1 MITERDRQTD
11 GIDPSK
17 LNSAALKPTA
27 CVLCSMNCGLNVS
40 VENNK
45 ISKVEADKENP
56 ITLGHI
62 CNKAFSIDKYV
73 NHKQRLKAPL
83 KKDSSG
89 VHQTAKWEGVL
100 PEIGQR
106 LKTIKEQYGG
116 DKIAIAGLGGQANHS
131 DVLYGLS
138 LLKSFNSPWFFS
150 AYAQE
155 KTQHHMIERW
165 MFDSPPHSMLH
176 PDPWHSDVLIII
188 GCNPLHSNRGYKT
201 AENLRQFKKDGKQLY
216 VIDPRVCETARKA
229 DVHIAHRP
237 GSDVWLL
244 TAMVAMVV
252 QNNWQDQGYMDQWVT
267 GNAELLEHFNDINII
282 DQCAKADVD
291 VDTVLAMTKA
301 YAQADRGSLF
311 WDTGIE
317 WIPNTSVV
325 SWLLRVLLVITGNY
339 GREGGNALRPGF
351 MADGEILKS
360 ESFVAPASGIMG
372 IPALGPFDMF
382 SPNLLVDEIN
392 AGNVRALVV
401 CGANPLRS
409 YANTAEMKKA
419 FEKLDLLVVMDTSY
433 TETAM
438 AADYVLATPGGYEKY
453 EWSTFGRKFPKLT
466 VHLRPPVVEPTGDLK
481 VEAEIFHQILHH
493 SGGAAKAPK
502 WLKSLGKKGW
512 ENKLIGP
519 ALIISALVA
528 AKGNPLQA
536 FVRWVNWAY
545 DAVGDSLPAKHT
557 ASLWLTC
564 QLVAFTRFRQFAS
577 FPGLEEAALKDGG
590 KDSGAKNPFVLGTRW
605 FRQVLDN
612 PNGTIMAT
620 LPWDWHYKEAL
631 GHKDKKIRL
640 MPTKLVEVFKRVVNE
655 SFETTE
661 EFPLW
666 LSAGERSPGT
676 ANTIMRDPSWRKGR
690 SSRCLLKINPAAAE
704 RLALANDDWVEIITR
719 AGKAKVQVILDSAM
733 REDNVSI
740 PNGLGL
746 LYPDEKGELKAFG
759 VNPNDLTDYRWRDEL
774 TGIPS
779 HKTVPCRIEKC
790 SVVKADG

>member
-1 MITERDRQTD
+1 MRKGTD
-11 GIDPSK
+11 MTTDLDNPIETTS
-17 LNSAALKPTA
+17 LKPTA

-40 VENNK
+40 VTDNT
-45 ISKVEADKENP
+45 ISKVEADKDNP
-56 ITLGHI
+56 ITQGHI
-62 CNKAFSIDKYV
+62 CNKAFSIDQYV
-73 NHKQRLKAPL
+73 NHKQRLKAPV
-83 KKDSSG
+83 KKDANG
-89 VHQTAKWEGVL
+89 VHQEAKWDEVL

-106 LKTIKEQYGG
+106 LKAIKDQHGG

-176 PDPWHSDVLIII
+176 PDPWNSDVLIII

-201 AENLRQFKKDGKQLY
+201 AENLRQFKKAGKQLY
-216 VIDPRVCETARKA
+216 VIDPRVCETAKKA
-229 DVHIAHRP
+229 DVHVAHRP

-244 TAMVAMVV
+244 TAMIAMVV
-252 QNNWQDQGYMDQWVT
+252 QNNWQDQGYIDQWVT
-267 GNAELLEHFNDINII
+267 GNEELIRHFKDINIAE
-282 DQCAKADVD
+282 QCAKADVD
-291 VDTVLAMTKA
+291 VATVFEMTQA
-301 YAQADRGSLF
+301 YAQANKGSLF

-325 SWLLRVLLVITGNY
+325 SWLLRVLLVSTGNY

-360 ESFVAPASGIMG
+360 ESVMAPASGIMG

-392 AGNVRALVV
+392 AGNVRALIV

-409 YANTAEMKKA
+409 YANSEEMKKA

-466 VHLRPPVVEPTGDLK
+466 VHLRPPVIEPNGDLK
-481 VEAEIFHQILHH
+481 VEAEIFNQILHH

-502 WLKSLGKKGW
+502 WLKALGKRGW

-519 ALIISALVA
+519 ALLIGALVA

-536 FVRWVNWAY
+536 FVRWVHWAY

-577 FPGLEEAALKDGG
+577 FPGLEQAG
-590 KDSGAKNPFVLGTRW
+590 KASGARNPFVLNPFTLGTRW

-640 MPTKLVEVFKRVVNE
+640 MPPKLVDVFKRVVNE
-655 SFETTE
+655 SFDTTE
-661 EFPLW
+661 EFPMW

-690 SSRCLLKINPAAAE
+690 TSRCLLKINPDAAAKLE
-704 RLALANDDWVEIITR
+704 LVNDDWVEIITGV
-719 AGKAKVQVILDSAM
+719 GKAKVQVILDKAM

-746 LYPDEKGELKAFG
+746 LYPDEQGQLKAFG

-779 HKTVPCRIEKC
+779 HKTVPCRLLKC
-790 SVVKADG
+790 DV

>member
-1 MITERDRQTD
+1 MINTNVQTNT
-11 GIDPSK
+11 P
-17 LNSAALKPTA
+17 LKPTA

-40 VENNK
+40 VEDNK
-45 ISKVEADKENP
+45 INKVEADKENP
-56 ITLGHI
+56 ITQGHI

-83 KKDSSG
+83 KKDAKG
-89 VHQTAKWEGVL
+89 IQQVAKWGDVL

-106 LKTIKEQYGG
+106 LKAIKEQYGG

-138 LLKSFNSPWFFS
+138 LLKSFNSHWFFS

-165 MFDSPPHSMLH
+165 MFDSPPHSMIH
-176 PDPWHSDVLIII
+176 PDPWKSDVLIII

-201 AENLRQFKKDGKQLY
+201 AENLRAFKKADKQLF
-216 VIDPRVCETARKA
+216 VIDPRLCETARKA

-252 QNNWQDQGYMDQWVT
+252 QNNWQDKEYMSQWVI
-267 GNAELLEHFNDINII
+267 GGAELVEHFNDIDIAE
-282 DQCAKADVD
+282 QCAKADVD
-291 VDTVLAMTKA
+291 VEAVLAMTKA
-301 YAQADRGSLF
+301 YAQADKGSLF

-317 WIPNTSVV
+317 WIPHTSIV

-351 MADGEILKS
+351 MADGHLLEAK
-360 ESFVAPASGIMG
+360 EPYVAPASGIRG

-392 AGNVRALVV
+392 AGHVRALIV

-419 FEKLDLLVVMDTSY
+419 FEKLDLLVVMDTSH

-453 EWSTFGRKFPKLT
+453 EWSTFGRKFPNLT
-466 VHLRPPVVEPTGDLK
+466 VHLRPPVVKPTGDLK
-481 VEAEIFHQILHH
+481 VEAEIFNQLLHH
-493 SGGAAKAPK
+493 SGGPAKAPK
-502 WLKSLGKKGW
+502 WLKRLGKKGW

-519 ALIISALVA
+519 AIIVSGMIA
-528 AKGNPLQA
+528 AKGNPVKA

-545 DAVGDSLPAKHT
+545 DVVGDSLPAKHT

-564 QLVAFTRFRQFAS
+564 QLVAFTRYRQFKTL
-577 FPGLEEAALKDGG
+577 PGLE
-590 KDSGAKNPFVLGTRW
+590 SPTRNPFILGTKW
-605 FRQVLDN
+605 FRQILDN

-620 LPWDWHYKEAL
+620 LPWDWHLKQAL
-631 GHKDKKIRL
+631 GHKDKKIQL
-640 MPTKLVEVFKRVVNE
+640 LPKPLLTIFKRVVNE
-655 SFETTE
+655 SFQTTD
-661 EFPLW
+661 EFPMW

-690 SSRCLLKINPAAAE
+690 TSRCLLKINPEEASKLGLE
-704 RLALANDDWVEIITR
+704 NDDWVELITS
-719 AGKAKVQVILDSAM
+719 AGQAKLQVILDSAM
-733 REDNVSI
+733 RHDNVSI

-746 LYPDEKGELKAFG
+746 LYPDDEGELKPFG
-759 VNPNDLTDYRWRDEL
+759 INPNDLTDYRWRDEL
-774 TGIPS
+774 TGIPA
-779 HKTVPCRIEKC
+779 HKTVPCRLVKC
-790 SVVKADG
+790 EE